1 MVRQAESLAFDQAG
15 CRLMQK
21 RLEETP
27 QQSSKQIDYFTSSL
41 LSVLLDMLPD
51 VMMNQFGNYLC

>member
-1 MVRQAESLAFDQAG
+1 MVRQAETLAFDQAG

-27 QQSSKQIDYFTSSL
+27 QKPTKQIDYFTSSL
-41 LSVLLDMLPD
+41 LSVLLDILPD
-51 VMMNQFGNYLC
+51 VMMN